1 MKITI
6 QGQDYTSALDAA
18 HPLTIER
25 KLNVPFI
32 CELWLSIP
40 SGSALPT
47 PQRNQSLVVTGDD
60 GTVYFTGYLAVSP
73 LPEYAGMGL
82 EGPRYRIALQAIS
95 DELLLDQLS
104 LDSGKGSAN
113 QTAGQLLTSLVTRT
127 GSTALSTQNLSL
139 SIPVTHYVPEPGST
153 WSRNADLVSSQ
164 ARAAYRATQGSLA
177 LSAIPTAVHALSE
190 TDGSLTLANLSL
202 TAAARRALANDVTVC
217 GQHEPWEYLTEYFL
231 GDGVTTSFFLS
242 ATPYFPLTSREYIIR
257 ELFNETEIDP
267 RVWVTSSGG
276 NYFSLGAGGLSLTG
290 GNGTDGAA
298 MLTWLDPIE
307 MGGTL
312 LLEATGVSLSPNS
325 AGIVAAFFSGLGNA
339 ASCTAGFQVTAQ
351 QGTGAVSV
359 QPLVLGTPTGTSYAI
374 NSDNQYALRVRVHC
388 PESHRVLSIFRS
400 YGDDGPIADGGQ
412 WNLAPAKLL
421 FEIQEFVDGVAGMP
435 VVLYDGALANL
446 PGSCVVAA
454 ASTINLQG
462 SVRSLNLTDT
472 GSGWAVTTPPSG
484 SPYTRRIGPATQG
497 SECYVERTGKL
508 VFYPGFVPAVGEQI
522 ALTYRSMGR
531 SVGRSINAASQQQ
544 LAAAG
549 LPSVSAWIGTVTN
562 PPART
567 SQDCRNAAAVIAQAA
582 ASVSALWA
590 GTYKATRPSFASDV
604 WPGDALQL
612 TAPST
617 NLNAQVI
624 VRTVKVTYQPSY
636 PDLVQY
642 VITFANDWA
651 NDLAIKT
658 SAAVPPDTW
667 LPAVAPLTVLTSLNA
682 LAVTS
687 ISGNNVTINAGV
699 TPPTGGGFEIRRRDF
714 AFQPGDDT
722 DLVMRSTQPTMTFT
736 RVAASDRYYIRMFD
750 ASTPPNYS
758 EFSAALIFNLPLAS

>member
-25 KLNVPFI
+25 RLNEPSV
-32 CELWLSIP
+32 CQLWLSIP
-40 SGSALPT
+40 SRSTLPA
-47 PQRNQSLVVTGDD
+47 PQRNQSLAVSGDD

-73 LPEYAGMGL
+73 LPEYAGLGL

-104 LDSGKGSAN
+104 MAPGKGSAS

-127 GSTALSTQNLSL
+127 GSSILSTQNLSL
-139 SIPVTHYVPEPGST
+139 SAPVTHYVPQPGSS
-153 WSRNADLVSSQ
+153 WSSNAALVSSQ
-164 ARAAYRATQGSLA
+164 ARAAYRTTGGSLA
-177 LSAIPTAVHALSE
+177 LNAIPGAVHTLSE
-190 TDGSLTLANLSL
+190 ADGSLTLANLTL
-202 TAAARRALANDVTVC
+202 TTDARRALANDVTVC
-217 GQHEPWEYLTEYFL
+217 GQHEPWQYITEYFL

-242 ATPYFPLTSREYIIR
+242 ETPYFPLTSQEYIIR

-276 NYFSLGAGGLSLTG
+276 HYFSLGAGGLSMQG
-290 GNGTDGAA
+290 GSGIDGAA

-325 AGIVAAFFSGLGNA
+325 TGILAALFSGLGNA

-351 QGTGAVSV
+351 SGTGAVSV
-359 QPLVLGTPTGTSYAI
+359 QPLVMGSPTGTSYAI
-374 NSDNQYALRVRVHC
+374 NAANQYALRVRLRC

-412 WNLAPAKLL
+412 WNLAPARLL

-435 VVLYDGALANL
+435 VVLYDGSLANL
-446 PGSCVVAA
+446 PGSCMIAA
-454 ASTINLQG
+454 ASSLNLQG
-462 SVRSLNLTDT
+462 SMRSFNLTDT
-472 GSGWAVTTPPSG
+472 GSGWVVSTPPG
-484 SPYTRRIGPATQG
+484 DSPYTRRVGSATQG
-497 SECYVERTGKL
+497 SECYVQRTGKL
-508 VFYPGFVPAVGEQI
+508 VFYPGFVPIVGEQI
-522 ALTYRSMGR
+522 ALTYRGMGR
-531 SVGRSINAASQQQ
+531 SVGRSINTASQLQLQQ
-544 LAAAG
+544 AG

-562 PPART
+562 PPARC
-567 SQDCRNAAAVIAQAA
+567 SQDCRNAASIIAQAA

-590 GTYKATRPSFASDV
+590 GTYRSTRASFAADV

-617 NLNAQVI
+617 NLDEQVV
-624 VRTVKVTYQPSY
+624 VRTVKLTYQPSY

-642 VITFANDWA
+642 VVTFANDWA

-658 SAAVPPDTW
+658 STAVPPDTW
-667 LPAVAPLTVLTSLNA
+667 LPAIAPLTVLSNLNA

-687 ISGNNVTINAGV
+687 ISGNSVTIGAGI
-699 TPPTGGGFEIRRRDF
+699 TPPPGGGFEIRRRDF
-714 AFQPGDDT
+714 DFQPGEDT
-722 DLVMRSTQPTMTFT
+722 ELVMRSSEPTMTFT
-736 RVAASDRYYIRMFD
+736 RVAASDRYYIRMYD
-750 ASTPPNYS
+750 GSTPPNYS
-758 EFSAALIFNLPLAS
+758 EFSTALIFNLPLA